1 MKEVP
6 ITYVEDREVC
16 HHTMRYP
23 IDSNDAG
30 VQKYWA
36 MVQAIENGGY
46 DFIEWSGGI
55 VRLKPKQCAKGNRCK
70 QLG

>member
-16 HHTMRYP
+16 HHTMQYP

-36 MVQAIENGGY
+36 MVQAIEK
-46 DFIEWSGGI
+46 E
-55 VRLKPKQCAKGNRCK
+55 LK
-70 QLG
+70 